1 MISPSPKAV
10 EVKKILAT
18 TEKSINYKSFYGTNP
33 NIPSSPVAAKDIF
46 ASSTVEGF
54 HKANNGNMD
63 AWKLMVKDDVI
74 RFEHEQ
80 QEKRERKRQL

>member
-1 MISPSPKAV
+1 MVSPLPKTV
-10 EVKKILAT
+10 DVKKILAT

-33 NIPSSPVAAKDIF
+33 NNPSSPVAAKDIF

-74 RFEHEQ
+74 RFEHE
-80 QEKRERKRQL
+80 